1 MLVLLEL
8 QVLLEQAENKVLLV
22 RLEILVLQVKWAPQ
36 GRRVLLGQRARLVKV
51 ARLERPA

>member
-1 MLVLLEL
+1 MLVQPVL

-36 GRRVLLGQRARLVKV
+36 GRRVLLA
-51 ARLERPA
+51 

>member
-22 RLEILVLQVKWAPQ
+22 RLEILVLQVKWALQ
-36 GRRVLLGQRARLVKV
+36 VRRVLLA
-51 ARLERPA
+51 